1 MLFGNIIG
9 EGLVSEVVDSIDCI
23 ESFLGKD
30 MYEDTVEV
38 EVEEIREGSEE
49 EVEEWD
55 NPGYDEDPE
64 GCGGWWWW

>member
-1 MLFGNIIG
+1 M
-9 EGLVSEVVDSIDCI
+9 VSEVVDSMDCI

-55 NPGYDEDPE
+55 NPGYDEDAE
-64 GCGGWWWW
+64 DCDGWWWWR